1 MTLYHGAHTRF
12 ALHVGQCWTP
22 CERAAQA
29 YADGSG
35 IVVEAELDLDGLD
48 VWECEGYDRDAD
60 NAPGDSLA
68 SLEEWDL
75 PTAGSID
82 VIIFDDEDMYGRP
95 HKTYRLMSEL
105 AVARLT
111 VAQSDEVAA

>member
-22 CERAAQA
+22 CERAARA

-60 NAPGDSLA
+60 SAPGDSLA
-68 SLEEWDL
+68 SLEEWGL
-75 PTAGSID
+75 PTDGSID
-82 VIIFDDEDMYGRP
+82 VIIFDDEDMFGRP

-105 AVARLT
+105 AVTRLT
-111 VAQSDEVAA
+111 LGR